1 MNRKILAFIATTGI
15 LLAAAA
21 PAPLQA
27 QNWPDT
33 RPVAFSVNLGYINL
47 TDYPKWITL
56 GPEVELRLGRHF
68 SVNPEASI
76 WLRQSRGGT
85 VQIVPGATANL
96 RFGRFFFGGG
106 AVRRVSDW
114 SAMAGGWLVP
124 KFQVGFRTG
133 PTRLTLSGLYLNTS
147 KDLILGLTIGI
158 GIGRGGGRDSE
169 D

>member
-1 MNRKILAFIATTGI
+1 MNRRILAFIATAGI

-21 PAPLQA
+21 PLRA
-27 QNWPDT
+27 QYKADT
-33 RPVAFSVNLGYINL
+33 RPIAFSVNLGYINL
-47 TDYPKWITL
+47 ADYPKWIAL
-56 GPEVELRLGRHF
+56 GPEVEFRIGRHF

-96 RFGRFFFGGG
+96 RFGRLFFGGG

-114 SAMAGGWLVP
+114 SASAEGWLVP
-124 KFQVGFRTG
+124 KFQVGFITG

-147 KDLILGLTIGI
+147 KDVILGMTIGI
-158 GIGRGGGRDSE
+158 GIGRSGGRDFE

>member
-1 MNRKILAFIATTGI
+1 MNRTILAFIATVGI

-33 RPVAFSVNLGYINL
+33 RTIAFSVNLGYINL

-76 WLRQSRGGT
+76 WMRQSRGGT
-85 VQIVPGATANL
+85 VQIVPG
-96 RFGRFFFGGG
+96 RDGE
-106 AVRRVSDW
+106 
-114 SAMAGGWLVP
+114 P
-124 KFQVGFRTG
+124 PFRTLLF
-133 PTRLTLSGLYLNTS
+133 R
-147 KDLILGLTIGI
+147 
-158 GIGRGGGRDSE
+158 GRGGPARLRLVRRAQADGSCPSSRSASAPARPG
-169 D
+169 

>member
-1 MNRKILAFIATTGI
+1 MNRRILAFMATAGI

-21 PAPLQA
+21 PLRA
-27 QNWPDT
+27 QYGADT

-47 TDYPKWITL
+47 ADYPKWITL

-76 WLRQSRGGT
+76 WLRQSRGGN

-114 SAMAGGWLVP
+114 AAAAGGWLVP

-147 KDLILGLTIGI
+147 KDLILGMTIGI